1 MLNQFSICRGVHMVF
16 KKKDPFL
23 EKLYLITE
31 NVLEAAQYFNRFK
44 ITSQESLVD
53 FAKKMKEYEVKGDD
67 YNHELIIALNKTFIT
82 SIEREDMLNLSITL
96 DDILDG
102 IEGCASRFYMYQVT
116 EPNEFM
122 VKFGQLI
129 ETSTIVV
136 LEAMDHLRNRKL
148 LNMRP
153 SINKIN
159 DLEKDGD
166 ALLRQG
172 IYELFQKSS
181 DAIEIIKIKEVYE
194 ILERV
199 LDSCEDVADQLETI
213 IMRNS

>member
-1 MLNQFSICRGVHMVF
+1 MVF

-23 EKLYLITE
+23 EQLYQIAQ
-31 NVLEAAQYFNRFK
+31 NVIESAKYFNRFK
-44 ITSQESLVD
+44 IESQESLVE
-53 FAKKMKEYEVKGDD
+53 FAKVMKDYETKGDD
-67 YNHELIIALNKTFIT
+67 LNHDLIIALNKTFIT
-82 SIEREDMLNLSITL
+82 SIEREDMLNLAITL

-102 IEGCASRFYMYQVT
+102 IEACASRFYMYQVT
-116 EPNEFM
+116 QPNDYM

-129 ETSTIVV
+129 ETATVVV

-148 LNMRP
+148 LEMRP
-153 SINKIN
+153 SIIKIN

-166 ALLRQG
+166 TLMRRG
-172 IYELFQKSS
+172 IYELFQQST

-199 LDSCEDVADQLETI
+199 LDSCEDVADTLETI

>member
-1 MLNQFSICRGVHMVF
+1 MVF

-23 EKLYLITE
+23 ERLYQITQ
-31 NVLEAAQYFNRFK
+31 NVLEAAQYFNSFK
-44 ITSQESLVD
+44 ISSEDSLTEFTKV
-53 FAKKMKEYEVKGDD
+53 MKEYEVKGDD

-82 SIEREDMLNLSITL
+82 AIEREDILDLAITL

-116 EPNEFM
+116 EPNSYM
-122 VKFGQLI
+122 VKFGELI
-129 ETSTIVV
+129 ESATIVV

-148 LNMRP
+148 LDMRP
-153 SINKIN
+153 SIIKIN
-159 DLEKDGD
+159 DIEKDGD
-166 ALLRQG
+166 MLLRKG
-172 IYELFQKSS
+172 IYELFQQST

-199 LDSCEDVADQLETI
+199 LDSCEDVADTLETI